1 MFELCDTTFNPKH
14 PFEPNDKVP
23 TKLENVFAEY
33 FQLTV
38 FLIFERLKGE
48 DSFWKPFLDYLPT
61 SNETL
66 FTISADQ
73 PASDTVLL
81 LSEL

>member
-1 MFELCDTTFNPKH
+1 MFDLCDTTFNPQN
-14 PFEPNDKVP
+14 PFEPNEKVP

-33 FQLTV
+33 FQLTL

-48 DSFWKPFLDYLPT
+48 NSFWKPFLDYLPT
-61 SNETL
+61 TNETL
-66 FTISADQ
+66 FTISGDQ
-73 PASDTVLL
+73 LASDTVTL